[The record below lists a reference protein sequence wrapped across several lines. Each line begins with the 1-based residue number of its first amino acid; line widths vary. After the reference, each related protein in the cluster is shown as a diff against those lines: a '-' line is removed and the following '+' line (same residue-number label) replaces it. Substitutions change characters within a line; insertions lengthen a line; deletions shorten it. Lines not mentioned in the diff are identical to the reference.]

1 MDCVARIVRTY
12 RRLVVELFT
21 AALTQSVSD
30 VVRAQATMAEF
41 VDCHFELRRHGLY
54 VRNVVADA
62 REHIIR
68 NLAPELGDE
77 KARFF
82 ADAPLELLRRAVLD
96 VMDEIAEE
104 RPAVADARCVR
115 VSSEKCASNLRR

>member
-1 MDCVARIVRTY
+1 MDCVAGIVRTY

-21 AALTQSVSD
+21 AALTQSASD

-54 VRNVVADA
+54 VRHVIADA
-62 REHIIR
+62 REQIVL
-68 NLAPELGDE
+68 NLTPELGDE

-82 ADAPLELLRRAVLD
+82 ADAPMELLRRAVLD
-96 VMDEIAEE
+96 VMDELREE
-104 RPAVADARCVR
+104 HRAVADARCARSGCSRERELPV
-115 VSSEKCASNLRR
+115 